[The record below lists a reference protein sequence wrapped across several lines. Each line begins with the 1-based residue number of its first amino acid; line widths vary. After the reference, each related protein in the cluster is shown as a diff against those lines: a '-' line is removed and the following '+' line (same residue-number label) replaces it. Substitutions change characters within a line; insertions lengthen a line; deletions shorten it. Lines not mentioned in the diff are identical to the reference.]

1 MSTGACAFN
10 RPRSSSLDPFI
21 DSSFSVDPSIFSP
34 SKGHVKRNK
43 EFGQSEDTSY
53 LVIGG
58 GEVRKE
64 QDYAN
69 YQGEDNKVNKINNIS
84 STGKEKSGFV
94 SSFRNSQMRSDKPE
108 TSSNSTTFTVAP
120 SVSSSSSSSAPAS
133 TAPLSPI
140 SMDCDLKS
148 PSSVHDS
155 TISRLIDAVSLG
167 NEQETCGSISALIG
181 QFEST
186 ANQSDLTTISHDKT
200 PFCRSNFKPTTPKA
214 LQVLSSPHKT
224 NTASINKKLLTS
236 PQKVPLRTNYVDQEK
251 LSQADPPACG
261 VLSSPETAELE
272 EVYTILDEEVLSP
285 ISAYN
290 MKKKTVFVQADTTE
304 STTSNSFRLSPVKV
318 KDHCLGK
325 EQIVGC
331 NNMHKRSGGSED
343 IEEAEEGVYEEVYDP
358 PEPELGT
365 SKSYIGSFVNNECV
379 QFLHDPVGNV
389 FSEVEINVDEGPLDM
404 MSTSPRHASQWE
416 ELISPT
422 KRHAIYQNHESTP
435 NYSKQKQP
443 SSFCDYQQECL
454 QHACRGAFSQCL
466 SPVGH
471 QLSSYHQHQNKFQP
485 SPLHRLANS
494 RPSNPSPVRQNSC
507 PVPQRNSEA
516 FTNSRDFNT
525 SYMQQKSYGRNHILN
540 RAHQDNPRYKEMERE
555 QERCSYNVFLSFES
569 LPGQSAVSLNSCR
582 DRGLYSPSSDCDAVY
597 SQFDY
602 CLTPQPEPSASQ
614 NTKLHCQSQSQSPT
628 PKQSWNQK
636 LSLNN
641 TGHQS
646 QPESSLSLQSNEGP
660 LSTTSL
666 SCTIDTEAPS
676 PCKSKSLGD
685 LTSEDISCNFQS
697 KYHIISRSFITP
709 HMRKQRRKGTMGE
722 GTFQSQSCDP
732 LTEQLRKLVSL
743 EGDDSDRERPQP
755 LQLQLEAKSPL
766 SQPQLTSMGS
776 VVHRDVDDSPP
787 LLTRRLSSRSQS
799 RVRHINSRARE
810 RQQEALK
817 SRTGVMINSATSIG
831 GVVLRNKST
840 SPNPIANRHSTGSY
854 IAGYLGQLEDRG
866 LPEGACT
873 SLRNGNGDHYRDR
886 YYTDDSIPPAE
897 SNHSASEPE
906 VYFLLRL

>member
-1 MSTGACAFN
+1 MSTGACPFN

-21 DSSFSVDPSIFSP
+21 DSSFSVEPSIFSP
-34 SKGHVKRNK
+34 SKGHIKRNK
-43 EFGQSEDTSY
+43 EFNQSEETSY

-58 GEVRKE
+58 GEVGKE

-69 YQGEDNKVNKINNIS
+69 YQSEDNKVNKINNIS
-84 STGKEKSGFV
+84 NGKEKSGFV
-94 SSFRNSQMRSDKPE
+94 SSFKNSQMRSDKPE

-120 SVSSSSSSSAPAS
+120 SISSSSSSSAPSS

-167 NEQETCGSISALIG
+167 NEQDTCGSISALIG

-186 ANQSDLTTISHDKT
+186 ANQSDLTTISHDQT

-214 LQVLSSPHKT
+214 ALSSPQKT
-224 NTASINKKLLTS
+224 NTTSTNKKLLTS
-236 PQKVPLRTNYVDQEK
+236 PQKVAQITNYVDQEK
-251 LSQADPPACG
+251 LSQANPPACG

-285 ISAYN
+285 ISMYSL
-290 MKKKTVFVQADTTE
+290 KKNTVFVLADTKE
-304 STTSNSFRLSPVKV
+304 STTSNSFSLSPVKV
-318 KDHCLGK
+318 KDQCLGK

-331 NNMHKRSGGSED
+331 NYLHKRSGGTEE
-343 IEEAEEGVYEEVYDP
+343 IEAEEGVYEEVYDP
-358 PEPELGT
+358 PEPERGT

-404 MSTSPRHASQWE
+404 MSASPRHASQWE
-416 ELISPT
+416 ELVSPT
-422 KRHAIYQNHESTP
+422 KRHAIYQNHEPTP
-435 NYSKQKQP
+435 NYSQKKQP
-443 SSFCDYQQECL
+443 PSFCDYQQECL
-454 QHACRGAFSQCL
+454 PHASHGAFSQCL
-466 SPVGH
+466 SPVSH
-471 QLSSYHQHQNKFQP
+471 QLSSYHQHQNKFHP
-485 SPLHRLANS
+485 SPPHRLANS
-494 RPSNPSPVRQNSC
+494 RLSNHSPFRQNSY

-516 FTNSRDFNT
+516 FNNSRDFNT
-525 SYMQQKSYGRNHILN
+525 SYMQQKSYGSSHILN
-540 RAHQDNPRYKEMERE
+540 RSHQNNSRYKEMERE
-555 QERCSYNVFLSFES
+555 QERYSVFSSFES
-569 LPGQSAVSLNSCR
+569 LPGQSAMSLNICK
-582 DRGLYSPSSDCDAVY
+582 DRGLYSPSSECDAVY
-597 SQFDY
+597 SQLDY
-602 CLTPQPEPSASQ
+602 CLTPQPESSASQ
-614 NTKLHCQSQSQSPT
+614 NTQPHCQSQAQLST
-628 PKQSWNQK
+628 PMQSWNQK
-636 LSLNN
+636 VSLNS

-646 QPESSLSLQSNEGP
+646 QPESSLLLQSNEGP

-666 SCTIDTEAPS
+666 SCTIDTAAPN

-709 HMRKQRRKGTMGE
+709 HMRKQRRKGAMGE
-722 GTFQSQSCDP
+722 GTFHSQSCDP

-743 EGDDSDRERPQP
+743 EGDDSDRDRPQP

-776 VVHRDVDDSPP
+776 VVQRDVDDSPP

-817 SRTGVMINSATSIG
+817 SRTSVMINSATSLG
-831 GVVLRNKST
+831 GVVLRNKSA
-840 SPNPIANRHSTGSY
+840 SQNPAANRHSTGSY

-866 LPEGACT
+866 LPEGSCT
-873 SLRNGNGDHYRDR
+873 SLRNGNGDLYRDR